1 MGNPEMARE
10 KVKTAAPLVVVVTP
24 VYNGDPLLAETM
36 AGVQAQTYP
45 NLVHVI
51 LDNASTDG
59 TAAIIDSFE
68 GGAVAIIRAR
78 NETLLPPDDSWNA
91 SLKFIPAEAAYFC
104 VLCADDVLYPEAITR
119 MVALAE
125 ADPAITCV
133 GGAAMY
139 NENTRDFGWASDR
152 SVFDGTGAIRA
163 CFENLATLDP
173 RLILFRRDALA
184 SADPFYDDSAG
195 HASDIDAT
203 MRMLARGK
211 FGFVHEPIAMLR
223 EHAGSVTA
231 TATRPIRRQFIDW
244 LIILRRHG
252 PGAFGAGYPEFE
264 RRYLRFY
271 YRRMLR
277 WRFKDNNRR
286 AFDHH
291 MQKLTEMSAK
301 PGLSEFAGSGLD
313 AVLKR
318 VGLRKPWVGYPY

>member
-1 MGNPEMARE
+1 MAQDR
-10 KVKTAAPLVVVVTP
+10 VNAVAPLVAVVTP
-24 VYNGDPLLAETM
+24 VYNGDPLLTETM

-45 NLVHVI
+45 NVVHVV

-68 GGAVAIIRAR
+68 GGRVKIIRAR
-78 NETLLPPDDSWNA
+78 NAALLPPDDNWNA
-91 SLKFIPAEAAYFC
+91 SLKLIPAEAAYFC
-104 VLCADDVLYPEAITR
+104 VLCADDVLHPDAIAR

-125 ADPAITCV
+125 TDPAIACV

-139 NENTRDFGWASDR
+139 NDKTRDFGWAKDR
-152 SVFDGTGAIRA
+152 SAFEGAEAIRA
-163 CFENLATLDP
+163 CFENRVTLDP
-173 RLILFRRDALA
+173 RLILFRREALG
-184 SADPFYDDSAG
+184 SADPFYDDRTG

-203 MRMLARGK
+203 MRVLAKGK

-223 EHAGSVTA
+223 DHAGSVTA

-252 PGAFGAGYPEFE
+252 PGAFGPAYPEFE

-277 WRFKDNNRR
+277 WRFKDNNKL

-291 MQKLTEMSAK
+291 MQKLTEMGAQ
-301 PGLSEFAGSGLD
+301 PGLSGFAGSVID

-318 VGLRKPWVGYPY
+318 MGLRKAWGGYPY